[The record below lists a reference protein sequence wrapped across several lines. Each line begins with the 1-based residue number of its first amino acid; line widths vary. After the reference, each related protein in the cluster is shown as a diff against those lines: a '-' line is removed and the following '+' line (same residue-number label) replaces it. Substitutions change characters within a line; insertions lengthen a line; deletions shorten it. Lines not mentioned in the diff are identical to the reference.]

1 MCCASSHIINHVAEM
16 YLLLFYMCLF
26 GIQNGPFRLTEGT
39 VLHYA
44 AYQFPASTPH
54 FLHTRSVLI

>member
-1 MCCASSHIINHVAEM
+1 
-16 YLLLFYMCLF
+16 MCLF

-44 AYQFPASTPH
+44 AYQFLTSIPH
-54 FLHTRSVLI
+54 FLHARSVLI